1 MYFHLSELVLLQS
14 ITAYTR
20 DNGLFMA
27 EKRKKDA
34 KSCDLVEFSSYNLM
48 VFKHLRKQI

>member
-1 MYFHLSELVLLQS
+1 M
-14 ITAYTR
+14 AYLWQK
-20 DNGLFMA
+20 G
-27 EKRKKDA
+27 KKDA